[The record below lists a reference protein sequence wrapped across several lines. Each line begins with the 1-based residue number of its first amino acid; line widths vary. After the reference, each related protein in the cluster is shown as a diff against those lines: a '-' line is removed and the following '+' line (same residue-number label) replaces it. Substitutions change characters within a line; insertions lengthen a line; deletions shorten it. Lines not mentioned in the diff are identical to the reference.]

1 MKIAKWKMVVSSV
14 LVLLPGAV
22 CSLMDGGFG
31 GLIISIVLLA
41 GHWLSIG
48 ITAKDPGNAQQ
59 SGKVLDMLLWIM
71 PVLSAL
77 EAGIMHGAQRG
88 LFIHPALFLNVML
101 GILCMVIGNYM
112 PKTRRNATIGVKIK
126 WTLENDENW
135 NATHRFTGKV
145 WMAAGIGFFA
155 AAFLPE
161 AAAVAAMMVLLAV
174 MIAAPMGYSYGYY
187 RRQLATGCYER
198 QTITMKTVS
207 KKWGIG
213 IAVVILTAVAV
224 LIFTGEI
231 HYNFGEDS
239 LRISATYYQDARIP
253 YAEIEDTEL
262 LADFD
267 GGYRTWGF
275 ASGRLAMGNF
285 RSSAL
290 GDYIR
295 YTYTGSKT
303 AIRVQAGEETYLL
316 SGKNEFETRMLYETL
331 AGAINP

>member
-1 MKIAKWKMVVSSV
+1 MKIAKWKMVLSSL
-14 LVLLPGAV
+14 LVLLPGVV
-22 CSLMDGGFG
+22 CAAMDGSFG
-31 GLIISIVLLA
+31 GLIISLVLLA
-41 GHWLSIG
+41 GHWLCMG
-48 ITAKDPGNAQQ
+48 FTAKDPGNAQQ
-59 SGKVLDMLLWIM
+59 SGKVFDMLLWIM
-71 PVLSAL
+71 PVISAM

-88 LFIHPALFLNVML
+88 FFIHPAMFLNVVL

-155 AAFLPE
+155 AACLPE
-161 AAAVAAMMVLLAV
+161 TVSVAAMMALLLV
-174 MIAAPMGYSYGYY
+174 MIAVPVGYSYGYY

-198 QTITMKTVS
+198 QTVTMKTVS

-224 LIFTGEI
+224 LMFTGEI

-253 YAEIEDTEL
+253 YAGIEDAEL
-262 LADFD
+262 LDSFD
-267 GGYRTWGF
+267 GGIRTWGF
-275 ASGRLAMGNF
+275 ASARLAMGNF
-285 RSSAL
+285 KSSTL

-303 AIRVQAGEETYLL
+303 AVRVQAGEVTYIL
-316 SGKNEFETRMLYETL
+316 SGKNETETHILYETL